1 MVPLAVS
8 GPFRRLLDGLGNK
21 WTAAVIDLLARRD
34 ARFSDLLADCKVT
47 PKMLTRVLR
56 DLEAEGILTR
66 GAWPGQTG
74 HPRYQLT
81 ARGHTL
87 HTHLK
92 ALEGWIEGAAV
103 QPPAPDP
110 AAGPRADAS
119 GAATASPPAVTETEA
134 DDTSSFT
141 WGHPRVHL
149 ALATASMER
158 TRRLLAAVLG
168 TPVPDTS
175 AAEIVRDGARHPLEV
190 CAWRFENL
198 VLELVASTDGS
209 GPVAEFTRRRPAG
222 IHHFSYYVGH
232 SAEPRSRW
240 LAQQADGVVWGHG
253 TYAAFDFLD
262 DLGVNISVADRAGIP
277 ANSWPVVEV
286 PRSSPFFH
294 VTHLGV
300 LVTDIRR
307 TLATYQRIFGGPA
320 PRVRHYTPV
329 FTPVTSAD
337 ARAAIHLATC
347 EQPNVAVQYCEPSG
361 DSPLSRFLAAGGSGV
376 FALDFNVGERLSEV
390 AAHLATLGGRPIV
403 ETPKGDFV
411 LVQMPPETGFS
422 IGLSGRVASKASR
435 THRPDQPPSRR
446 TA

>member
-8 GPFRRLLDGLGNK
+8 GPLRHLLDGLGNK
-21 WTAAVIDLLARRD
+21 WTAAVIDLLARHD
-34 ARFSDLLADCKVT
+34 ARFSDLLADCQVT

-56 DLEAEGILTR
+56 NLEADGILVR

-87 HTHLK
+87 HAHIK
-92 ALEGWIEGAAV
+92 ALEAWTEGATL
-103 QPPAPDP
+103 QPPEPGPAPRPRPEVASTAADQVAAAAQAGDP
-110 AAGPRADAS
+110 GGFS
-119 GAATASPPAVTETEA
+119 
-134 DDTSSFT
+134 

-149 ALATASMER
+149 ALATADMDR
-158 TRRLLAAVLG
+158 TRHLLAAVFG
-168 TPVPDTS
+168 TPVPDAS
-175 AAEIVRDGARHPLEV
+175 ATEIMRDNVRYPLAV

-198 VLELVASTDGS
+198 VLELVASTDGT

-222 IHHFSYYVGH
+222 VHHFSYYVGH

-240 LAQQADGVVWGHG
+240 LAQQADGVVWGYG

-262 DLGVNISVADRAGIP
+262 ELGVNISVADRAGIP

-286 PRSSPFFH
+286 PRTSPFFH

-300 LVTDIRR
+300 LVSDIRR
-307 TLATYQRIFGGPA
+307 TLATYQRVFGGPA
-320 PRVRHYTPV
+320 PRVRHYTPA
-329 FTPVTSAD
+329 FTPVTQAD

-347 EQPNVAVQYCEPSG
+347 EQPNVAVQYCEPAG
-361 DSPLSRFLAAGGSGV
+361 DSPFGRFLTSGGSGV
-376 FALDFNVGERLSEV
+376 FALDFNVGDRLGEV
-390 AAHLATLGGRPIV
+390 AAQLSALGGQSIV
-403 ETPKGDFV
+403 EGPKGDFL

-422 IGLSGRVASKASR
+422 IGLSGRVGAKTSR
-435 THRPDQPPSRR
+435 THAVEHAPSRR